1 MTLALNTWLAA
12 QTQCTLP
19 TTQDAM
25 RKQHRFKAP
34 RHADDGDN
42 LFVWTIFILL
52 LAGFALACWLGS
64 FYVFGH
70 PEKAFSYGLLSKL
83 GKLDPPKRFELTAA
97 PRGQFL
103 DADKLFERYGTM
115 PPQQLAL
122 ENEKFLRSYLRNY
135 EQFKELVP
143 YVIGSFTVTGAFR
156 LGPGN
161 FFPDGVVALARST
174 ENPAVL
180 LELIFPCAEKDSASL
195 DRMLTT
201 GLEIK
206 LAKTLDLTALINART
221 MPDGRLNLTAV
232 PLLYGSYTSSS
243 ATGTF
248 TLQPPETLNVR
259 AGLPVLNQAAVDA
272 AEQHYE
278 AQLRRSGRNPES
290 PSLMRVQQPQAV
302 KPDAVP
308 VARAL
313 PVEKT
318 TAAPAATPQPP
329 TQTMDGMPV
338 ARALAVTDETDGI
351 PVARAVAADEVLPP
365 QPSPTPTAPPTTEPA
380 PATIL
385 QPFSAP
391 PPESPTTPVAT
402 PAPTSAAW
410 NVYEPGRM
418 PRGRLVDLN
427 TARSMAPQ
435 GGPAELSYLSGDFN
449 VSASGPGRAVL
460 RGRRAGGNVRI
471 IVDFPAGSTPP
482 AEGETVRRDA
492 SRPFQITSVEETP
505 EGQIN
510 VHVREVTRP

>member
-1 MTLALNTWLAA
+1 
-12 QTQCTLP
+12 
-19 TTQDAM
+19 
-25 RKQHRFKAP
+25 
-34 RHADDGDN
+34 
-42 LFVWTIFILL
+42 
-52 LAGFALACWLGS
+52 
-64 FYVFGH
+64 
-70 PEKAFSYGLLSKL
+70 
-83 GKLDPPKRFELTAA
+83 
-97 PRGQFL
+97 
-103 DADKLFERYGTM
+103 M

-122 ENEKFLRSYLRNY
+122 ENERLLRSYLRNY

-156 LGPGN
+156 LGPNN

-174 ENPAVL
+174 ENPAVI
-180 LELIFPCAEKDSASL
+180 LELIFPSAEKDSASL
-195 DRMLTT
+195 ERMLTT
-201 GLEIK
+201 GLEIT
-206 LAKTLDLTALINART
+206 LVRTLDLTALINARV
-221 MPDGRLNLTAV
+221 MPDGRLSLTAV

-248 TLQPPETLNVR
+248 TLEPPETLNVR

-278 AQLRRSGRNPES
+278 AYLRRSGQSPET
-290 PSLMRVQQPQAV
+290 PSLMRVQQPQPV

-308 VARAL
+308 VARAV
-313 PVEKT
+313 PVET
-318 TAAPAATPQPP
+318 TTTPDATPQPP

-338 ARALAVTDETDGI
+338 ARALAVTDEMDGI

-365 QPSPTPTAPPTTEPA
+365 QPTPPPTPEPTPAAPLQPFDADAPGLSPEPA
-380 PATIL
+380 P
-385 QPFSAP
+385 
-391 PPESPTTPVAT
+391 T

-427 TARSMAPQ
+427 TARSMAAQ

-460 RGRRAGGNVRI
+460 RGRRGGGNVRI

-482 AEGETVRRDA
+482 GEGETVRRDA

>member
-1 MTLALNTWLAA
+1 
-12 QTQCTLP
+12 
-19 TTQDAM
+19 M

-156 LGPGN
+156 LGPNN

-195 DRMLTT
+195 ERMLTT

-206 LAKTLDLTALINART
+206 LAKTLDLTALINARI

-243 ATGTF
+243 STGTF
-248 TLQPPETLNVR
+248 TLEPPETLNVR

-272 AEQHYE
+272 AEEHYKTY
-278 AQLRRSGRNPES
+278 LHRSGQSPET
-290 PSLMRVQQPQAV
+290 PSLMRVQQPQPV

-308 VARAL
+308 VARAV
-313 PVEKT
+313 PVET
-318 TAAPAATPQPP
+318 TTTPDATPQPP

-338 ARALAVTDETDGI
+338 ARALAVTDEMDGI

-365 QPSPTPTAPPTTEPA
+365 QPTPPPAPEPTPA
-380 PATIL
+380 
-385 QPFSAP
+385 
-391 PPESPTTPVAT
+391 
-402 PAPTSAAW
+402 
-410 NVYEPGRM
+410 
-418 PRGRLVDLN
+418 
-427 TARSMAPQ
+427 
-435 GGPAELSYLSGDFN
+435 
-449 VSASGPGRAVL
+449 
-460 RGRRAGGNVRI
+460 
-471 IVDFPAGSTPP
+471 
-482 AEGETVRRDA
+482 
-492 SRPFQITSVEETP
+492 
-505 EGQIN
+505 
-510 VHVREVTRP
+510 